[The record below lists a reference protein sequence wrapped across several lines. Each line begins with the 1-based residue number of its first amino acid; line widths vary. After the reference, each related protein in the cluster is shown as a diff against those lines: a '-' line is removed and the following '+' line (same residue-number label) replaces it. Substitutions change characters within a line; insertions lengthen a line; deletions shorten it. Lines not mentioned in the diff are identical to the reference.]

1 MDVYKVDRGL
11 DMMEGLHTY
20 LYTAKIAVSRSIIS
34 KKSSA
39 AMIVVAVIPIS
50 EAINQLVNVLHY
62 GKCCFCIVLTER

>member
-1 MDVYKVDRGL
+1 
-11 DMMEGLHTY
+11 MMEGLHTY

-50 EAINQLVNVLHY
+50 EDINQLVNVY
-62 GKCCFCIVLTER
+62 TMASAAFVLY

>member
-50 EAINQLVNVLHY
+50 EDINQLVNVY
-62 GKCCFCIVLTER
+62 TMASAAFVLY

>member
-1 MDVYKVDRGL
+1 LDVYKVDRGL

-39 AMIVVAVIPIS
+39 AMIVVAVILFQKLLTS
-50 EAINQLVNVLHY
+50 LLMYYTMASAAFVLY
-62 GKCCFCIVLTER
+62 

>member
-1 MDVYKVDRGL
+1 
-11 DMMEGLHTY
+11 MMEGLHTY

-50 EAINQLVNVLHY
+50 EAINQLVNVLYY
-62 GKCCFCIVLTER
+62 GK